1 MSGFTVTVMAL
12 IMAAIQSLVFLPVI
26 YVGVRFAIRHELSG
40 RLR

>member
-1 MSGFTVTVMAL
+1 MEAFSMQLMAL
-12 IMAAIQSLVFLPVI
+12 LSAGVQSLVFLPVV